1 MCLFATELTPRVD
14 TVCVQ
19 SIMAK
24 TVGERI
30 RQARQA
36 RKWSGEHLA
45 QLVGYKQQSAIGNLE
60 NRATG
65 QGGNKLPAIATA
77 LKVPLTWLLEG
88 PDSDVVPFLDDPA
101 APPMVAESVTPYLP
115 HPASQDV
122 VADPWIDEAV
132 RTLTK
137 LSAADRRAAVLC
149 LRAFVHHL
157 VSPGDGQALPVAA

>member
-1 MCLFATELTPRVD
+1 MCFLATELTPRVD

-65 QGGNKLPAIATA
+65 QGGNKLPAIAAA

-88 PDSDVVPFLDDPA
+88 PDSDVIPFLDDPS
-101 APPMVAESVTPYLP
+101 APPMVAEPVTPYLP
-115 HPASQDV
+115 YSASSDV
-122 VADPWIDEAV
+122 LADPWIDEAV

>member
-45 QLVGYKQQSAIGNLE
+45 QLAGYKQQSAIGNLE

-65 QGGNKLPAIATA
+65 QGGNKLPAIAAA

-88 PDSDVVPFLDDPA
+88 PDSDVVPFFDDPGSAQIA
-101 APPMVAESVTPYLP
+101 AEPLATYGPPFAFADLLP
-115 HPASQDV
+115 
-122 VADPWIDEAV
+122 DPWIDEAV
-132 RTLTK
+132 RTLSK
-137 LSAADRRAAVLC
+137 LSAEDRRAAVLC

-157 VSPGDGQALPVAA
+157 LTPGDGQALPVAA